1 MAYITKKGLEK
12 IKKEKEELE
21 KVKRPEVIEKIKR
34 AKELGDL
41 SENAEYA
48 EAREEQSFIEGRIL
62 ELKKLINEAIIIEN
76 GKGKSNGV
84 VKVGSKIKVKAVNME
99 KEFSIVGPSE
109 ADPLKGF
116 ISNESP
122 LGKSFI
128 GRKKGDEVEV
138 IVPKGKVKYKIIEV
152 K

>member
-1 MAYITKKGLEK
+1 MEYITKEGLEK
-12 IKKEKEELE
+12 LKKEKEELE
-21 KVKRPEVIEKIKR
+21 KNKRSEVIEKIKR

-62 ELKKLINEAIIIEN
+62 ELKELINQAIIIDDN
-76 GKGKSNGV
+76 GSSRNTVGV
-84 VKVGSKIKVKAVNME
+84 GSTIKVKVGNME
-99 KEFSIVGPSE
+99 KDFTIVGSRE
-109 ADPLKGF
+109 ADPMKGL

-122 LGKSFI
+122 LGKAFLGS
-128 GRKKGDEVEV
+128 KKGDTVE
-138 IVPKGKVKYKIIEV
+138 IAVPKGKVKYKIMKI